1 MEKAEL
7 KNIVQAIIQA
17 SSKPVTLEELYQVF
31 MEDKVDT
38 ADITDAI
45 ETLLKMNDPIQ
56 ELKPIAGGY
65 RFHLKSQYVPW
76 IQRAQ
81 DPEERAD
88 PLPRALLETL
98 AIIAYKQPVSR
109 GEVDLIRGKQTSAF
123 VYQELEERGWAKV
136 VAYGGESK
144 RAALYGTTMT
154 FLEYFGLNSIHDLPN
169 LEEKMV
175 AKDNILVQSE
185 QY

>member
-1 MEKAEL
+1 MEKVEL
-7 KNIVQAIIQA
+7 RNIVQAIIQA
-17 SSKPVTLEELYQVF
+17 SPKPVTLEELCQVF
-31 MEDKVDT
+31 TEDKVDT
-38 ADITDAI
+38 TDITDAI
-45 ETLLKMNDPIQ
+45 ETLLKMNDPVQ

-88 PLPRALLETL
+88 PLPRASLETL

-109 GEVDLIRGKQTSAF
+109 GEVDLIRGKQTSVF
-123 VYQELEERGWAKV
+123 VYQELEEREWIKI

-144 RAALYGTTMT
+144 RAALYGTTIM

-169 LEEKMV
+169 LEEKM
-175 AKDNILVQSE
+175 ALE
-185 QY
+185 ATTL

>member
-17 SSKPVTLEELYQVF
+17 SPKPVTLEELCQVF
-31 MEDKVDT
+31 TEDKEIDT

-45 ETLLKMNDPIQ
+45 ETLLKMNDPVQ

-109 GEVDLIRGKQTSAF
+109 GEVDLIRGKQTSVF
-123 VYQELEERGWAKV
+123 VYQELEEREWVKV
-136 VAYGGESK
+136 VAYGGESR
-144 RAALYGTTMT
+144 RAALYGTTME
-154 FLEYFGLNSIHDLPN
+154 FLAYFGLNSIQDLPI
-169 LEEKMV
+169 LEEK
-175 AKDNILVQSE
+175 LTSE
-185 QY
+185 L